1 MLDVTLKGYMTPKYT
16 IHASSLVI
24 TFFRYLKFMLIT
36 FVYVVIN
43 NRVKGGG

>member
-24 TFFRYLKFMLIT
+24 TFFSLFKVHVNHICVCGYKQ
-36 FVYVVIN
+36 
-43 NRVKGGG
+43 